1 MVIEM
6 FVAIVIGIVIFLALL
21 GFVAL
26 LFPDMS
32 YFAMSSVLTP
42 EQINSATVTV
52 PYYPDQINV
61 IPIIPFVIVGFI
73 LIMLFAI
80 VRRS

>member
-1 MVIEM
+1 M

-42 EQINSATVTV
+42 EQIESATVTV
-52 PYYPDQINV
+52 PYYPDTINV

-73 LIMLFAI
+73 LIMLFAL

>member
-1 MVIEM
+1 M

-21 GFVAL
+21 GFLAL

-32 YFAMSSVLTP
+32 YFAMTSVMTP
-42 EQINSATVTV
+42 EQIEATTVAV
-52 PYYPDQINV
+52 PYYPDTINV
-61 IPIIPFVIVGFI
+61 VPIIPFILVGFI
-73 LIMLFAI
+73 VIMMFAI